1 MRVPLSVLFVFAIC
15 GSLAAREQRHAEAFD
30 RFWNAMRDHY
40 AYLEESTVDWNE
52 VNEIYRPMFV
62 SAVDDPAAISLF
74 EQVFDELRDSHIQLN
89 RNVDDS
95 FRLVPSGSDLV
106 ARLDG
111 DAAIVTHVR
120 AGSAA
125 AQAGVA
131 VGMRIVS
138 IQGQRV
144 PLAIERRLGAC
155 RKTLSD
161 ADRAWALR
169 SALAGRRDRPRVL
182 EIASDGG
189 SRTLSIE
196 GFTTPSNEGPLEWRK
211 LDDGFGYVRLHDS
224 LGDSAMVPAFDD
236 ALAALRD
243 TRALILDLR
252 DTPSGGNT
260 TNARSLLGRFVDSER
275 PYQKHE
281 LASEM
286 RLYGVN
292 RSWLELVSP
301 RGPFAYRAPVVVL
314 VDPWTGSMG
323 EGVAI
328 AFDGMQRGTVI
339 GCEMARLR
347 GATESLDL
355 GLDGLTVWFPTERL
369 FHVDGTPRH
378 RFVPRVY
385 VDPLAPEHRGEAD
398 PTLSRALEF
407 LRKSVHK

>member
-1 MRVPLSVLFVFAIC
+1 MRTPFSAVLVAALC

-30 RFWNAMRDHY
+30 RFWNALRDHY
-40 AYLEESTVDWNE
+40 AYLDESGVDWNE

-62 SAVDDPAAISLF
+62 DAANDSACVALF
-74 EQVFDELRDSHIQLN
+74 ESVFDELRDSHVQLN
-89 RNVDDS
+89 RNVADS
-95 FRLVPSGSDLV
+95 YRLLPSGSDLV

-120 AGSAA
+120 PDSAA
-125 AQAGVA
+125 ARAGLV

-138 IQGQRV
+138 IQGQRI

-155 RKTLSD
+155 KNAID
-161 ADRAWALR
+161 EVDRAWALR

-182 EIASDGG
+182 EVERDGER
-189 SRTLSIE
+189 RTISIE
-196 GFTTPSNEGPLEWRK
+196 GFTLPPSHGPLEWRS
-211 LDDGFGYVRLHDS
+211 LEGGIGYVRLHDS

-236 ALAALRD
+236 ALTALRD
-243 TRALILDLR
+243 TRAMILDLR

-260 TNARSLLGRFVDSER
+260 TNARSLLGRFVAVEM

-281 LASEM
+281 LASEL
-286 RLYGVN
+286 RLYGVH

-301 RGPFAYRAPVVVL
+301 RGPFVYPAPVVVL

-328 AFDGMQRGTVI
+328 AFDGMKRGTVI

-347 GATESLDL
+347 GATDSLDL

-378 RFVPRVY
+378 RFVPPVY
-385 VDPLAPEHRGEAD
+385 VDALAPEHREETD
-398 PTLSRALEF
+398 PILARALEF
-407 LRKSVHK
+407 LRSSANR

>member
-1 MRVPLSVLFVFAIC
+1 MRIPCPVLVALAFC
-15 GSLAAREQRHAEAFD
+15 GALEAREQRHAEAFD

-40 AYLEESTVDWNE
+40 AYLEESGVDWNA
-52 VNEIYRPMFV
+52 VNQIYRPMFV
-62 SAVDDPAAISLF
+62 SAADDAATIGLF
-74 EQVFDELRDSHIQLN
+74 EQVFDELRDAHIQLN

-111 DAAIVTHVR
+111 DSAVVTHVR

-125 AQAGVA
+125 AQAGFR
-131 VGMRIVS
+131 VGVRIVS
-138 IQGQRV
+138 IQGQTV

-155 RKTLSD
+155 NKRIDEL
-161 ADRAWALR
+161 DRAWALR

-182 EIASDGG
+182 EVESAGER
-189 SRTLSIE
+189 RTLSIE
-196 GFTTPSNEGPLEWRK
+196 GFTTPSAEGPLEWRK
-211 LDDGFGYVRLHDS
+211 LDDGIGYVRLHDS

-260 TNARSLLGRFVDSER
+260 TNARSLLGRFVEAEM

-301 RGPFAYRAPVVVL
+301 RGPFAYHAPVVVL

-328 AFDGMQRGTVI
+328 AFDAMKRGSVI

-347 GATESLDL
+347 GATDSLDL

-378 RFVPRVY
+378 RFVPALY
-385 VDPLAPEHRGEAD
+385 VDPLALEHREQAD
-398 PTLSRALEF
+398 PTLARALEF
-407 LRKSVHK
+407 LRSSASK